1 MPSTRLLVAL
11 GAVTL
16 LVAVSVAEPR
26 LAVLAFVLDA
36 LLFLAF
42 LYDVHAASRTPL
54 TASRQWPPLLVQGA
68 PAELSVRVASRPGVH
83 LRLREGLHPGLA
95 AAPAR
100 VALEMT
106 SGLSSWTVPLLPR
119 RRGEHA
125 TGPLTAR
132 VLGPLGLGWSQREVL
147 PAEPRRVYP
156 QVRWEGDAGRLLAL
170 AQRRE
175 LGQVPLRLRGLG
187 REPYAL
193 REYRPGDPL
202 SRVHW
207 KASARH
213 GGRLV
218 SREDTEE
225 RGARLVVL
233 LDCARAMRGV
243 EGERSKLDHALA
255 AALALLRVANGRG
268 DRVTVVAFS
277 DHIERVVRVRA
288 GSRGVAHAYAL
299 LYDLPSR
306 LAEPAFD
313 LAAETVLSLE
323 ARRSTVVLF
332 TSVVDLASAELL
344 RSSVA
349 ALRRRHR
356 TVLVNLEDP
365 ELWGLARGAPAT
377 VPEAFA
383 KVASLGILLAN
394 RDLGR
399 GLRRAG
405 IQAASVPADR
415 LAWEAMQ
422 AYLSASR
429 TRR

>member
-1 MPSTRLLVAL
+1 MPATRLLVAL

-26 LAVLAFVLDA
+26 LAVLAFALDA

-42 LYDVHAASRTPL
+42 LYDVHAASITPL
-54 TASRQWPPLLVQGA
+54 TAARAWPPLLVQGA
-68 PAELSVRVASRPGVH
+68 PVDLHVGVASPVAVGV
-83 LRLREGLHPGLA
+83 RLREGLHPGLA
-95 AAPAR
+95 AGPSR
-100 VALEMT
+100 VEMWLDR
-106 SGLSSWTVPLLPR
+106 GVADWRVPLVPR
-119 RRGEHA
+119 RRGEHL

-132 VLGPLGLGWSQREVL
+132 VLGPLGLGWSQRELL
-147 PAEPRRVYP
+147 PGEPRRVYP
-156 QVRWEGDAGRLLAL
+156 QVRWEGDPGRLLAL

-187 REPYAL
+187 REPFAL

-202 SRVHW
+202 SRVNW

-213 GGRLV
+213 GRLV
-218 SREDTEE
+218 SREDTTE

-233 LDCARAMRGV
+233 LDCARAMRGL

-255 AALALLRVANGRG
+255 AALALMRVANGRG
-268 DRVTVVAFS
+268 DRVTIVAFS
-277 DHIERVVRVRA
+277 DRVERVVRVRA
-288 GSRGVAHAYAL
+288 GARGVAHAYAL
-299 LYDLPSR
+299 LYDVEAK
-306 LAEPAFD
+306 LAEPGFD

-323 ARRSTVVLF
+323 SRRATVVLF

-344 RSSVA
+344 RTSLA

-365 ELWGLARGAPAT
+365 ELWQLARGAPETA
-377 VPEAFA
+377 PEAFA

-405 IQAASVPADR
+405 IQAATVPADR

-422 AYLSASR
+422 AYLSVSR
-429 TRR
+429 PRR